1 MINSV
6 AIQRLLEAAVMLKL
20 ERGTR
25 VAGGPPPNTQTSNQ
39 RATASQQQMHD
50 RTGIANQR
58 SALSRIWNNPPI
70 LPPDGAPD
78 IAALA
83 IAATVLRETAVAP
96 RAYREAIAEA
106 AVPARLAEQPAAI
119 AQPVPAPIQYAN
131 AEIALALSVKTSR
144 STSGGKAATPAQGAA
159 TGSQSTFDTDQANQR
174 RKIVIGAIIGG
185 TIILSAVLAF
195 AVLV

>member
-25 VAGGPPPNTQTSNQ
+25 VAGGPPPNAQTSNQ
-39 RATASQQQMHD
+39 RATTSQQPIHGA
-50 RTGIANQR
+50 TGNQNQR
-58 SALSRIWNNPPI
+58 SALSRISNNPPI
-70 LPPDGAPD
+70 LPPDSPSNGG
-78 IAALA
+78 LA

-106 AVPARLAEQPAAI
+106 AVPTRIAEQPAAI

-144 STSGGKAATPAQGAA
+144 STQATTTTAQGVA
-159 TGSQSTFDTDQANQR
+159 TGLQSTFDTDQDNQR

-185 TIILSAVLAF
+185 AIILLAVLAF
-195 AVLV
+195 AVLI

>member
-25 VAGGPPPNTQTSNQ
+25 VTGRPPPNAQS
-39 RATASQQQMHD
+39 SQQATTAQQPIHVS
-50 RTGIANQR
+50 TGNQNQR
-58 SALSRIWNNPPI
+58 SSLNRIWNNPPI
-70 LPPDGAPD
+70 LPPDSASNG
-78 IAALA
+78 ALA
-83 IAATVLRETAVAP
+83 IAATVLRETGVAP

-119 AQPVPAPIQYAN
+119 AQPIPAPIQYAN

-144 STSGGKAATPAQGAA
+144 PTSGWKGTTPAPGADN
-159 TGSQSTFDTDQANQR
+159 GSQAAFDAQQANQR
-174 RKIVIGAIIGG
+174 RKIVIAAITGG
-185 TIILSAVLAF
+185 VIILFAVLALG
-195 AVLV
+195 VLA

>member
-25 VAGGPPPNTQTSNQ
+25 VAGGPPPTAQTSNQ
-39 RATASQQQMHD
+39 LATTSQQPIQGA
-50 RTGIANQR
+50 TGNQNQR
-58 SALSRIWNNPPI
+58 SALGRIWNNPPI
-70 LPPDGAPD
+70 LPPGSA
-78 IAALA
+78 ANGALA
-83 IAATVLRETAVAP
+83 VAATVLRETAVAP

-106 AVPARLAEQPAAI
+106 AVPARLPEQPAAI

-144 STSGGKAATPAQGAA
+144 STSGGKAAKISQGAA
-159 TGSQSTFDTDQANQR
+159 TVPQSTVDTKQANQR
-174 RKIVIGAIIGG
+174 RKIIIGAIIGG
-185 TIILSAVLAF
+185 AIILIAVLASAVLI
-195 AVLV
+195 

>member
-25 VAGGPPPNTQTSNQ
+25 VAGGPPPNAQTSNQ
-39 RATASQQQMHD
+39 RATTSQQPIHGA
-50 RTGIANQR
+50 TGNQNQR

-70 LPPDGAPD
+70 LPPDSASNG
-78 IAALA
+78 ALA

-106 AVPARLAEQPAAI
+106 AIPARIAEQPAAI

-144 STSGGKAATPAQGAA
+144 STQATTTTAQGVA
-159 TGSQSTFDTDQANQR
+159 TGSQSTFDTDQDNQR

-185 TIILSAVLAF
+185 AIILLAVLAF
-195 AVLV
+195 AVLI